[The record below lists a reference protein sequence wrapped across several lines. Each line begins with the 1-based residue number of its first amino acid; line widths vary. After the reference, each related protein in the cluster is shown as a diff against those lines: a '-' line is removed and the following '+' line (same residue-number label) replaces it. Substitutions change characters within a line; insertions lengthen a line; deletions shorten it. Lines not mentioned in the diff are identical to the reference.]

1 MPYVQP
7 IEALLL
13 LGIAG
18 AFLVLEEFPVSAAV
32 DWALVM
38 SLNTEIG
45 VCPIIDLVSVLFLS
59 KVKVVLHVCRCREVA
74 IQAENAQSSACNVFF
89 GLVLTSCLTFK
100 LKSTQ

>member
-1 MPYVQP
+1 MPCVRP

-38 SLNTEIG
+38 SLNTENRS
-45 VCPIIDLVSVLFLS
+45 VSYD
-59 KVKVVLHVCRCREVA
+59 
-74 IQAENAQSSACNVFF
+74 
-89 GLVLTSCLTFK
+89 
-100 LKSTQ
+100 